1 MCGTGSHSPGP
12 GLKRMMG
19 TCEPEEGADMTEG
32 ARAGFMVMVGCP
44 GVPRPTTFRE
54 SLPPPRE

>member
-1 MCGTGSHSPGP
+1 MWDCDHSPGP

-19 TCEPEEGADMTEG
+19 TCEPEEGTDRIEE
-32 ARAGFMVMVGCP
+32 ARAGLMVMVGCP
-44 GVPRPTTFRE
+44 AVPRPTTFRE